1 MTDVTINIPAR
12 TPHLC
17 SVMTGFILLEKQ
29 GKLHLKINTDVN
41 LPSVSIME
49 AVINEKRLAY
59 DMADGY
65 NFHNIAE
72 IEEYIKTC
80 DFYFKRSFS
89 DKLTHSLFQEQADK
103 IYRWGF
109 NYLVTCGGN
118 DYFNHNPEKR
128 LIETVNFFRGRKPLK
143 YFTCDRFEAVPNKKD
158 EQKILFMTRL
168 WSNKQTTSK
177 NIDEV
182 NSMRIGIV
190 KALQKEYPENS
201 ITGIYDSELARKLCP
216 ELILPDKITK
226 KDCYLE
232 TIKASDICIGSTGL
246 HGSIGWKTG
255 EYIAAARAIINE
267 AFCYEVT
274 GDFEIGKNY
283 LAFKSIDECMAHV
296 DKLFSSPDTVY
307 EMEKNNHNYYLN
319 YLRPDVQ
326 VANSLK
332 EAGITI

>member
-12 TPHLC
+12 TLHLC
-17 SVMTGFILLEKQ
+17 PVMTGFILLKNQ
-29 GKLHLKINTDVN
+29 GKLSLKINTDAS
-41 LPSVSIME
+41 LPSASIME
-49 AVINEKRLAY
+49 AIVDGKRLAY

-65 NFHNIAE
+65 NFHNLAE

-89 DKLTHSLFQEQADK
+89 DNQNRSLFREQADK

-109 NYLVTCGGN
+109 NYLVTCDGN
-118 DYFNHNPEKR
+118 DCFNHNPEKR
-128 LIETVNFFRGRKPLK
+128 LIEIVNFFRGRKPLR
-143 YFTCDRFEAVPNKKD
+143 YFTYDRFEAVPNKKD

-168 WSNKQTTSK
+168 WSDKQTTSK
-177 NIDEV
+177 NIDEA
-182 NSMRIGIV
+182 NSMRIDIV
-190 KALQKEYPENS
+190 KALQKEYPNNS
-201 ITGIYDSELARKLCP
+201 ITGIYDSELARTLCP

-226 KDCYLE
+226 RDSYLE
-232 TIKASDICIGSTGL
+232 TMKASDICIGSTGL

-255 EYIAAARAIINE
+255 EYIAASRAIINE

-283 LAFKSIDECMAHV
+283 LAFQSVDECITHV
-296 DKLFSSPDTVY
+296 DKLFNDSNMVY
-307 EMEKNNHNYYLN
+307 EMKQNNRNYYLN
-319 YLRPDVQ
+319 YLRPDIQ
-326 VANSLK
+326 VVNSLK